1 MYKSSMSCTAV
12 GFYSVLSEHV
22 CPWKVSQWPDWD
34 ASTETDSFT
43 VKCSEQ
49 EWRMSRSWA
58 DYVKIMESFKLKMKE
73 DSLAIFS
80 CLRFSLF
87 PFIWVFFSPA
97 LCDAYKHTLLHLII
111 CTIIYLFCKSDSNVE
126 QNLHIKS
133 PVRVTLV
140 IPRCGTA
147 HKKGLNA
154 WIKWRNAEAAITDQM
169 HILTFEHV
177 SVLKQG
183 CTKIQRDT
191 HVRCSQPL
199 SSFIFLLYLNL
210 EPLDYL
216 QQRRN
221 KWVKE
226 FFQSCPWNLHNST
239 N

>member
-22 CPWKVSQWPDWD
+22 CPWKVSQWPHWD

-73 DSLAIFS
+73 DSLAIFF
-80 CLRFSLF
+80 CIRFSLF
-87 PFIWVFFSPA
+87 PFIWVFFFL
-97 LCDAYKHTLLHLII
+97 LCVMHTNTHSTAFNNLHYYLLI
-111 CTIIYLFCKSDSNVE
+111 CFVNVDSNVE

-154 WIKWRNAEAAITDQM
+154 LIKRRNAEVAITDQM

-183 CTKIQRDT
+183 CTKISRDT

-199 SSFIFLLYLNL
+199 SSFIFLLRISEFGTFGLFAA
-210 EPLDYL
+210 E
-216 QQRRN
+216 
-221 KWVKE
+221 KE
-226 FFQSCPWNLHNST
+226 
-239 N
+239 